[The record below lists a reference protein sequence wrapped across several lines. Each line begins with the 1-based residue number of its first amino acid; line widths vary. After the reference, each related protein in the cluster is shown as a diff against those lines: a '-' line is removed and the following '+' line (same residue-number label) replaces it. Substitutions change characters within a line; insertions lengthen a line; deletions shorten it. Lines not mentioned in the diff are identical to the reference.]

1 MRDRRDRGFTAVE
14 LLVVIIV
21 VGIAAAVTVPALLR
35 GKRNDLLA
43 KCQSNLRTL
52 GESAFVDQTMG
63 PPIKERGGGYW
74 EAVAR
79 NTNLKTELLS
89 CPLSPPSRYRGP
101 ATNPATLPPLAPFGA
116 DAVGSHGEGEG
127 GNVLLKNGEVRA
139 VREEDP
145 HWKMAAERL
154 TP

>member
-14 LLVVIIV
+14 LIVVIIV

-43 KCQSNLRTL
+43 KCQWNLKTL
-52 GESAFVDQTMG
+52 GESASADSTMG
-63 PPIKERGGGYW
+63 PPTKERGGAYW
-74 EAVAR
+74 ETVAR
-79 NTNLKTELLS
+79 KAKLKPELLS
-89 CPLSPPSRYRGP
+89 CPLAPPFKYRGP
-101 ATNPATLPPLAPFGA
+101 VSDPATLPPLAPIGA
-116 DAVGSHGEGEG
+116 DAVGNHGEGEG

-154 TP
+154 AP